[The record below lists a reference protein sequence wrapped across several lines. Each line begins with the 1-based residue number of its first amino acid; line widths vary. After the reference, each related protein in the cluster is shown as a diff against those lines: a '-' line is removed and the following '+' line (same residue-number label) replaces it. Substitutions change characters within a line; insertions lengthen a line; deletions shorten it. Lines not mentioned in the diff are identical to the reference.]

1 MLKLLHAFSESNP
14 SPADI
19 AQSLLFF
26 FSKDIGQLACLQ
38 AKLHNINRIYFGGF
52 FIRGHPLTMHSI
64 SHAIKYWSQGCYLL
78 HHLRIFRFTNIYLLF
93 KNCLDSLVLG
103 NRVNGKSFNVDHIN
117 GCGCTILLAFPVIWS
132 IRIFGFS

>member
-26 FSKDIGQLACLQ
+26 ISNDIGQLACLQ

-64 SHAIKYWSQGCYLL
+64 SHAIKYWSQVCCWL
-78 HHLRIFRFTNIYLLF
+78 HHLRIFRLTNMYLLF
-93 KNCLDSLVLG
+93 NNCLDPLVLG
-103 NRVNGKSFNVDHIN
+103 DSVGGSYKWMRLHYPLCLSRYFEHLDLVQYSQTNS
-117 GCGCTILLAFPVIWS
+117 
-132 IRIFGFS
+132 